1 MKNILTTLIILLFT
15 VTCFSQTYDVS
26 KIDNNMYDV
35 TIKDGNTTQY
45 GYYINIDGK
54 LLNHGK
60 WVLKSNNK
68 VLTKG
73 IYEKGELIKITVFID
88 GIKRT
93 YEKRDLEIIRLN
105 GRVRQL
111 ENRIANVTE

>member
-1 MKNILTTLIILLFT
+1 MKKILTTLIISMITL
-15 VTCFSQTYDVS
+15 VGFSQSRDVIQ
-26 KIDNNMYDV
+26 IDNKLYEV

-45 GYYINIDGK
+45 GYYIDVDGK

-60 WVLKSNNK
+60 WILKSDNK

-73 IYEKGELIKITVFID
+73 IFENGNLIKITVYS
-88 GIKRT
+88 GESKKT

-105 GRVRQL
+105 NRVRQL
-111 ENRIANVTE
+111 ETMITSVNP